1 MSSSAARNVFE
12 QDIVSSPP
20 KLADLDVEVDKPTLA
35 GAPSKPSTVGEPI
48 EATHVNHPAFEL
60 HSSENCGNM
69 EALPAVSDESS
80 SKEEHN
86 SEEVKI
92 GRMKSLPAKQE
103 YSENAS
109 QNTLSLPSYMA
120 ATESAKAKLRAQG
133 SSKFE
138 DVAENERH
146 HSLPA
151 RTNGKLSS
159 LSP

>member
-120 ATESAKAKLRAQG
+120 ATESAKQ
-133 SSKFE
+133 
-138 DVAENERH
+138 
-146 HSLPA
+146 SLEL
-151 RTNGKLSS
+151 KDLLSLKMWLKMS
-159 LSP
+159 GIILYQLVPMAN

>member
-20 KLADLDVEVDKPTLA
+20 KLADLDVEVVDKPTLA

-120 ATESAKAKLRAQG
+120 ATESAKQ
-133 SSKFE
+133 
-138 DVAENERH
+138 
-146 HSLPA
+146 SLEL
-151 RTNGKLSS
+151 KDLLSLKMWLKMS
-159 LSP
+159 GIILYQLVTMAN